1 VALLYLLA
9 VVLLALFVQWGAILF
24 GTALT
29 ALGWSFLFAPPED
42 SFHIGNASDR
52 MMLGTYFVVALTVG
66 QLTARLRAQQLAE
79 QRREEHATALYLL
92 TRELADAANL
102 GEILARAVEQ
112 AGTVF
117 GLEVAILISGSNG
130 KEPLTQFAGNTWLQP
145 AADRS
150 AAVWAFEHNQ
160 AAGRGTGAWL
170 GTEGVHLP
178 LSAGG
183 TPSGVL
189 GLRLPAKA
197 VLTPEQRRLLD
208 SFGRQIALVL
218 DRQRLR
224 DAEVKAKLLAESE
237 RLGRTLLNSISHE
250 LRTPIAAIATAAAIL
265 RTAGALT
272 ASQESLA
279 AEIETATG
287 RLNRVVRSLL
297 SAARLQAGQIRPKL
311 DWCEV
316 SDLVRVS
323 LREAE
328 KLLAGRPVE
337 HHVEPGLPLV
347 KADFVLMQQALV
359 DLLANAATH
368 TPAGTPI
375 EITARLEGGELLL
388 EVADRGPGVPEE
400 QLERLFELFQ
410 RAPNAKPGGTGLGL
424 AIVKGFAEA
433 QGGRVQAGNRPGGG
447 AVFKVFLPM
456 RDTSELQKVTEGIE
470 PYDIDVAEMKPA
482 IKQAP
487 ELNDGAG
494 T

>member
-1 VALLYLLA
+1 
-9 VVLLALFVQWGAILF
+9 
-24 GTALT
+24 
-29 ALGWSFLFAPPED
+29 
-42 SFHIGNASDR
+42 
-52 MMLGTYFVVALTVG
+52 
-66 QLTARLRAQQLAE
+66 
-79 QRREEHATALYLL
+79 
-92 TRELADAANL
+92 
-102 GEILARAVEQ
+102 
-112 AGTVF
+112 
-117 GLEVAILISGSNG
+117 
-130 KEPLTQFAGNTWLQP
+130 
-145 AADRS
+145 
-150 AAVWAFEHNQ
+150 
-160 AAGRGTGAWL
+160 L

-447 AVFKVFLPM
+447 AVFKIFLPM
-456 RDTSELQKVTEGIE
+456 RDTSELQEVTEGIE

-487 ELNDGAG
+487 ELKDGAG